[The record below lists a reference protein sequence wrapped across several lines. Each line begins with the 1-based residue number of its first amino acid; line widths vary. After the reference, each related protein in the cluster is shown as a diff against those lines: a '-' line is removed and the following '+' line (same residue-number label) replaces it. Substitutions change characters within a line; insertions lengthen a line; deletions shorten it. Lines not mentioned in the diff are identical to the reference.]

1 MRPYAFVIVA
11 GLLAGAACSPAEQ
24 KRPDL
29 LVAPTAAVTPP
40 TPSALP
46 APAPAPAPPSPV
58 PAPAPRPP
66 RGKLLSFSFAPSSG
80 KVDKVGTK
88 DGALGPDGVKDLVF
102 DVELEGAAI
111 ALMVVSTDASGKP
124 NGKLAAD
131 TFVGTQLPPSE
142 DSAEIKPGLMTAGI
156 GVFENDRPLNAKDG
170 SLEPLGEGRH
180 RLTLHVSIAN
190 APRGPF
196 KAFAVFDD
204 RSLVA
209 SGVAT
214 P

>member
-1 MRPYAFVIVA
+1 MRPCAFVILA
-11 GLLAGAACSPAEQ
+11 GVLLATACSPAEQ

-29 LVAPTAAVTPP
+29 LVTPTAAVTPP
-40 TPSALP
+40 APSAAP
-46 APAPAPAPPSPV
+46 PPAPAPAPPP

-80 KVDKVGTK
+80 KVDKVGTR

-102 DVELEGAAI
+102 EAELEGAAI

-124 NGKLAAD
+124 NGKLTAD

-156 GVFENDRPLNAKDG
+156 GVFENDRLLNAKDG

-180 RLTLHVSIAN
+180 RLTLHVSLPN
-190 APRGPF
+190 TPKGTF